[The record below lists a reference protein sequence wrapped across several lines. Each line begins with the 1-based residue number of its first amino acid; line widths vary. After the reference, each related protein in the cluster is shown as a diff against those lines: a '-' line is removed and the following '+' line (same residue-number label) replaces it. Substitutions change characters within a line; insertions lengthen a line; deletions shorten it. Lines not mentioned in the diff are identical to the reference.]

1 MCLAGS
7 PKIPPPPPPPEIPQ
21 APTEA
26 NPFVLAARRNARSQ
40 ALSQSGFQS
49 TILSGR
55 GNSPINP
62 TEAKPTQGN
71 NKPLG
76 GNQGKTVR
84 PTTGDNFYNES
95 LMTEDERHTRE
106 SLLSQRGK

>member
-1 MCLAGS
+1 MCLAS
-7 PKIPPPPPPPEIPQ
+7 APKIPPPPPPPKIPQ

-26 NPFVLAARRNARSQ
+26 NPAVQAARKTARAR

-84 PTTGDNFYNES
+84 PNTSENFYNEG

-106 SLLSQRGK
+106 SLLSQIGK